1 VSEPCRC
8 ERCNRKAAFGAIR
21 RAVTFARNLDYC
33 ATLPTTRPQT
43 RVDLRGQA
51 YAVRYS
57 IRLAIESSK
66 ETR

>member
-1 VSEPCRC
+1 MSEPCRC
-8 ERCNRKAAFGAIR
+8 ERCNKKAAYRAIR